1 MIAVH
6 PDLSTMP
13 PASGKVTR
21 ALISV
26 FDKTGVIELGKAL
39 SAAGVEILSSGGT
52 AKKLQ
57 DAGVDVPK
65 RNPTVDSRIGDKMF
79 LILKPRLRFLSGTR
93 HRF

>member
-26 FDKTGVIELGKAL
+26 FDKTGVIELGQAL

-57 DAGVDVPK
+57 EAGIDVIPVDTYTGADEVLAGRP
-65 RNPTVDSRIGDKMF
+65 RNV
-79 LILKPRLRFLSGTR
+79 RLAS
-93 HRF
+93 

>member
-39 SAAGVEILSSGGT
+39 SAAGLKFSLPAE
-52 AKKLQ
+52 
-57 DAGVDVPK
+57 PPRNFK
-65 RNPTVDSRIGDKMF
+65 RQEST
-79 LILKPRLRFLSGTR
+79 
-93 HRF
+93 